1 MATMISVTTRSGLTI
16 RGERAGQGPPV
27 LLLHGFPQSSAMW
40 RPVVAELAERYT
52 VVAPDLR
59 GYGRSDLAPDGDY
72 SFRAMAADP
81 VEVMRE
87 LGFERFA
94 VVGHDRGAR
103 TAHRLAQ
110 DHPAQVSRVA
120 LLDIMPTDYVYA
132 TVDRRVATAYYHW
145 FLYVQAAPMP
155 ENLISGDPIGY
166 LHAVLNS
173 WGSGLESHPAEAL
186 AAYEEAF
193 ADPERRHAMLED
205 YRAGAAID
213 LEHDATAGPLRCP
226 TLVLWGARGAVGG
239 YAESPVD
246 VWRGRAADPTLV
258 EGHAIPDA
266 GHFLVEENLGATLAA
281 LRTFLAP

>member
-1 MATMISVTTRSGLTI
+1 
-16 RGERAGQGPPV
+16 
-27 LLLHGFPQSSAMW
+27 MW
-40 RPVVAELAERYT
+40 RPVIAALATHYT

-81 VEVMRE
+81 VAVMAE

-120 LLDIMPTDYVYA
+120 LLDIMPTDYVYG

-145 FLYVQAAPMP
+145 FLYVQPFPLP
-155 ENLISGDPIGY
+155 ENLLAGDPIGY
-166 LHAVLNS
+166 LHSLLNS

-205 YRAGAAID
+205 YRAGAGID

-226 TLVLWGARGAVGG
+226 TLVLWGARGAVAG

-246 VWRGRAADPTLV
+246 VWRTRAADPALV
-258 EGHAIPDA
+258 SGHAIPDA
-266 GHFLVEENLGATLAA
+266 GHFLVEENLPATLAA
-281 LRTFLAP
+281 LRGFLAPELG